1 MGEKTEINFMELFK
15 QIGNS
20 EILAERQGKGRKG
33 VQRELLKGSIDWD
46 MVYKHKYKSIPHYS
60 NETHMHIHNS
70 YATISAN
77 LNIKPEGDIEE
88 KVKYLF
94 MISD

>member
-1 MGEKTEINFMELFK
+1 
-15 QIGNS
+15 
-20 EILAERQGKGRKG
+20 
-33 VQRELLKGSIDWD
+33 